1 MRIQNIGIVLLA
13 AGVALCMFE
22 YTLEFGATQAEM
34 GGAKVFKLAGLLS
47 LVQAVLLFLSVF
59 LSVLILRT
67 DQTVWTNKI
76 LHGIVA
82 AFLVYYA
89 MAVLRRALKG
99 DEFEER
105 RQGEPRT
112 REIVRQGLQVGGKTF
127 AAGMAAWYLGTHSLW
142 QPFSLCI
149 LLLLPRREGFC
160 MDSGVERSGE
170 NRFVLWKVFYCWLWG
185 WGFLFKDNM

>member
-82 AFLVYYA
+82 ALLVYYA
-89 MAVLRRALKG
+89 LAVL
-99 DEFEER
+99 
-105 RQGEPRT
+105 
-112 REIVRQGLQVGGKTF
+112 
-127 AAGMAAWYLGTHSLW
+127 
-142 QPFSLCI
+142 
-149 LLLLPRREGFC
+149 
-160 MDSGVERSGE
+160 
-170 NRFVLWKVFYCWLWG
+170 
-185 WGFLFKDNM
+185 

>member
-149 LLLLPRREGFC
+149 LLFAAAAGGLLYGFWCGTQWRKQICFVEGILLLALGL
-160 MDSGVERSGE
+160 GVFIQR
-170 NRFVLWKVFYCWLWG
+170 
-185 WGFLFKDNM
+185 